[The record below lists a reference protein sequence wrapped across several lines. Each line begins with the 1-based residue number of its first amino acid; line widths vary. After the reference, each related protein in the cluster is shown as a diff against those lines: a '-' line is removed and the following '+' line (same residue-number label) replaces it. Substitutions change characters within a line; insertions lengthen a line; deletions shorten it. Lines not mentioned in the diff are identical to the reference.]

1 MITNFIKNSSFWKID
16 KGVLDI
22 KLQEIFQVVD
32 RVRNEGLD
40 ETQAQNEIKELYPDV
55 QGRYHQDSYPD
66 IVKMMFLGLS

>member
-16 KGVLDI
+16 KGVLDV

-40 ETQAQNEIKELYPDV
+40 ET
-55 QGRYHQDSYPD
+55 
-66 IVKMMFLGLS
+66 

>member
-40 ETQAQNEIKELYPDV
+40 ETQAQKEIKELYPDV

-66 IVKMMFLGLS
+66 IVKVMFLGLS

>member
-40 ETQAQNEIKELYPDV
+40 ETQAQKEIKELYPDV

-66 IVKMMFLGLS
+66 IVKAMFLGLS

>member
-32 RVRNEGLD
+32 RVQNEGLD
-40 ETQAQNEIKELYPDV
+40 ETQAQKEIKELYPDV
-55 QGRYHQDSYPD
+55 QGRYNQDSYPD
-66 IVKMMFLGLS
+66 IVKVMFLGLS